1 MPWADVILWRPCR
14 ITSGARVFCAV
25 FDEKRQDAEL
35 PKGDFQPLRRESSG
49 CADVS
54 LFATARWKLWEEAG
68 WWLSYRE
75 HYWWVDNRTGRRL
88 LGPNGSA
95 WVVAQCSSADNSCVC
110 PARRWGTAQAFA
122 NLCKHHQEQVR
133 LLVAVELHLDKT
145 EFQEQLKPCNNSVA
159 PLSPGSVSERDAEM
173 RAGVEAVELYLEQ
186 HHNGSWQPTLNN
198 HASTRRKVDGVA
210 LVHSVSKCETFAHNE
225 LGSASCPALW

>member
-1 MPWADVILWRPCR
+1 MPWAGVILWRPCR

-88 LGPNGSA
+88 LGRMAARGWLRNVHPPTTAASA
-95 WVVAQCSSADNSCVC
+95 L
-110 PARRWGTAQAFA
+110 RG
-122 NLCKHHQEQVR
+122 
-133 LLVAVELHLDKT
+133 
-145 EFQEQLKPCNNSVA
+145 
-159 PLSPGSVSERDAEM
+159 G
-173 RAGVEAVELYLEQ
+173 G
-186 HHNGSWQPTLNN
+186 
-198 HASTRRKVDGVA
+198 
-210 LVHSVSKCETFAHNE
+210 
-225 LGSASCPALW
+225 